1 MTGEKSSDRRTRQNI
16 TTVSLLSTWEIKQN
30 LVREGGNF
38 SRFVRNCLREWA
50 RYEQQVECAKEKYE
64 DREILCFPRE
74 SRLCVK
80 CWPDGP
86 PPPYDWKE
94 YVGQD
99 LGAPGS
105 FPTDEQKKS
114 WSDRFHNDE
123 WILDRAK
130 EYNTGGDSWSV
141 KDLPWRGRPPRAR
154 LEKDKKRPFQWI
166 RRLLRGKKTPK

>member
-50 RYEQQVECAKEKYE
+50 RYEQEIPCMKEE
-64 DREILCFPRE
+64 HDRVLLCFPRD

-86 PPPYDWKE
+86 PPQWCWLDYA
-94 YVGQD
+94 GQTNEGD
-99 LGAPGS
+99 YHRHDQATPHRE
-105 FPTDEQKKS
+105 D
-114 WSDRFHNDE
+114 DE
-123 WILDRAK
+123 WILAQAK
-130 EYNTGGDSWSV
+130 EYNGGDKWTV
-141 KDLPWRGRPPRAR
+141 EGLAWRGRPPRAR

-166 RRLLRGKKTPK
+166 TGLLRGKKTPK